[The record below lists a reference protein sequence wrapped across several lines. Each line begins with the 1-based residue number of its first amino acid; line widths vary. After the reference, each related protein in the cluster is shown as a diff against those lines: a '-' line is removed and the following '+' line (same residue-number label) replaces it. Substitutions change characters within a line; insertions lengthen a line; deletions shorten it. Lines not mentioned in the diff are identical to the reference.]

1 MGFAPDSKLGLQVM
15 MSCGHLIIDDDA
27 MWPQMVSSLVCTLI
41 CRVLLVAA
49 LLRVW
54 FYYRI

>member
-27 MWPQMVSSLVCTLI
+27 MWRQMVSSLVCALT
-41 CRVLLVAA
+41 CYVLLVEM

-54 FYYRI
+54 LYHTI

>member
-27 MWPQMVSSLVCTLI
+27 MWRQMVSSLVCTLI
-41 CRVLLVAA
+41 YRVLLVAA